1 MAEILAALPPTL
13 RQALEQRDEAAFQ
26 QALEALPPAEQQAV
40 LAALEQLMGGS
51 GGGQTEQVVRQ
62 LEPLLRDIAAVA
74 QGDDAPRARV
84 EAALAQ
90 LEQQGVHLQAAVQR
104 IWAGERD
111 AEALTAGLDAID
123 STLVRRVLEVL
134 EGAG

>member
-84 EAALAQ
+84 EAALEQLAQ
-90 LEQQGVHLQAAVQR
+90 QRVYLQDATRR